1 MPSNHHS
8 DITLIL
14 HCSQMILNWLILK
27 LIENNGPEGLPNILL
42 VRLDSVE
49 A

>member
-14 HCSQMILNWLILK
+14 HCSQQTLSIVFLK
-27 LIENNGPEGLPNILL
+27 LMELEQ
-42 VRLDSVE
+42 VRRDSEYFIFNV
-49 A
+49 